1 MLEYELLGIVDGVAT
16 YQYYPDG
23 DRENPGMVRFD
34 SNFKMID
41 YTPSKEDPGAYYAA
55 KLFHWFERKGKI
67 QRSRLYCLGLIFIN

>member
-1 MLEYELLGIVDGVAT
+1 MLEYELLGMVDGVAT

-41 YTPSKEDPGAYYAA
+41 YTPSKQDPGAYYAS
-55 KLFHWFERKGKI
+55 KLFHWFERQNEFDDSG
-67 QRSRLYCLGLIFIN
+67 FIAWG

>member
-41 YTPSKEDPGAYYAA
+41 YTPSKEDPGAYYAS
-55 KLFHWFERKGKI
+55 KLFHWFERKGGFKEA
-67 QRSRLYCLGLIFIN
+67 GFIAWG

>member
-1 MLEYELLGIVDGVAT
+1 MLEFELLGIIDGVAT

-41 YTPSKEDPGAYYAA
+41 YTPSKEDPGAYYAS
-55 KLFHWFERKGKI
+55 KLFHWFERRGKFDD
-67 QRSRLYCLGLIFIN
+67 SGFIAWG

>member
-55 KLFHWFERKGKI
+55 KLFHWFERQNEFDDSG
-67 QRSRLYCLGLIFIN
+67 FIAWG

>member
-1 MLEYELLGIVDGVAT
+1 MLEYELLGMVDGVAT

-55 KLFHWFERKGKI
+55 KLFHWFERKGRFKEV
-67 QRSRLYCLGLIFIN
+67 GFIAWG